1 MLPQVVINQ
10 VAEDNI
16 QVKII
21 QKVAIPVPSLR
32 IAAIFSI
39 RKDSL
44 G

>member
-1 MLPQVVINQ
+1 MLSQIVINQ

-21 QKVAIPVPSLR
+21 QEVASPVHSLR

-39 RKDSL
+39 
-44 G
+44 

>member
-1 MLPQVVINQ
+1 MLSQVVINQ

-21 QKVAIPVPSLR
+21 QEVAIPVPSLR

-39 RKDSL
+39 QKDSL